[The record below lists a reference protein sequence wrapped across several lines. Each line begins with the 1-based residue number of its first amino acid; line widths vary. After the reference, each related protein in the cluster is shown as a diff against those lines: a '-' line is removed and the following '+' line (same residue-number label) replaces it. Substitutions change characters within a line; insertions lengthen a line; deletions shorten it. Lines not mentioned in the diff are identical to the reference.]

1 MMFNDAYAA
10 SGMAKGLLAALDLAE
25 IVVRRLDGTILH
37 WSRGTSDIYGWTSDE
52 AVGRV
57 SHDLLRTRFPVPQ
70 VEIEAELLR
79 LGRWTGELVQSTQD
93 GRCVTVLSRWRLH
106 HDDVTGKTAVVET
119 NSDITAL
126 RAGEL
131 ALVASEARATRVVA
145 KMELR
150 VLVAQEMSHRLKNAL
165 ATVAALA
172 DQTLRRTSDDPAGF
186 VKAFTGRLRALGRAH
201 DLLLADAWQGGADL
215 TAIIG
220 AALAP
225 WPSGAIDVSPGPKA
239 ASPSVGPQQA
249 QALVLAL
256 HELATNAAKYG
267 ALSRPEGRIA
277 VHWTVN
283 GGQAITVEWV
293 ETGGPA
299 VSPSAPKRRG
309 FGSDLLLRALPRQ
322 LGPGATVS
330 VTCESTGAQAVIRFT
345 PRH

>member
-1 MMFNDAYAA
+1 MTFTDAYAG

-52 AVGRV
+52 AVGQV
-57 SHDLLRTRFPVPQ
+57 SFDLLRTRFPAPRP
-70 VEIEAELLR
+70 EIEAELLR
-79 LGRWTGELVQSTQD
+79 MGRWTGELGQFTQD
-93 GRCVTVLSRWRLH
+93 GRHVTVLSRWRLH
-106 HDDVTGKTAVVET
+106 HDDLTGETVVVET
-119 NSDITAL
+119 HSDITAL

-131 ALVASEARATRVVA
+131 ALVASEARAVRVVA
-145 KMELR
+145 KMESR
-150 VLVAQEMSHRLKNAL
+150 ALVAREMSHRLKNAL

-172 DQTLRRTSDDPAGF
+172 DQTLRRTSDDPARF
-186 VKAFTGRLRALGRAH
+186 VKDFTGRLRALGRAH
-201 DLLLADAWQGGADL
+201 DLLSADAWQGGADL
-215 TAIIG
+215 ADVIR

-225 WPSGAIDVSPGPKA
+225 WPSGAIDLSPRPEA
-239 ASPSVGPQQA
+239 TSPSVGPQQA

-277 VHWTVN
+277 IRWTV
-283 GGQAITVEWV
+283 GAGQAITVEWV

-299 VSPSAPKRRG
+299 VSPSVPKRRG

-330 VTCESTGAQAVIRFT
+330 VTCEPTGAQAVIRFT